1 MNFLLQFFFFKNRCQ
16 CWEDNYDMH
25 NGIKKDGRYS
35 SCIDLTCYCSFVK
48 DLYIYPVHWISV
60 AEIGI
65 LFTFL
70 LDILNNPN
78 FYRIIFKMYDG
89 IDVTGLEFL

>member
-1 MNFLLQFFFFKNRCQ
+1 MPQ

-48 DLYIYPVHWISV
+48 DLCIYPVHWISV
-60 AEIGI
+60 AETGI